1 MKKILT
7 CIMAGALLFA
17 LPIANV
23 FADETE
29 LKDIVDSKEGTVL
42 LTAHKASA
50 YSIQLPVSVDV
61 STSGAKIALKAKGDV
76 DSAYKIVVTEKAGA
90 TNKLVDTADDNNTVD
105 ITVDMGD
112 PILGSVVTDQYGDTA
127 KTEITITHNGITAGT
142 YSYDLP
148 IVISLAT
155 VTA

>member
-1 MKKILT
+1 MKKLLT

-29 LKDIVDSKEGTVL
+29 LENIVDSTEGTVK
-42 LTAHKASA
+42 LTATKASA
-50 YSIQLPVSVDV
+50 YSVQLPVSVDV
-61 STSGAKIALKAKGDV
+61 STSGAKITIKAKGDV
-76 DSAYKIVVTEKAGA
+76 DSAYQIVVTEKADA
-90 TNKLVDTADDNNTVD
+90 TNKLVDAADENNTVD
-105 ITVDMGD
+105 IGVTMGD
-112 PILGSVVTDQYGDTA
+112 PILGSAVTNQYADTA
-127 KTEITITHNGITAGT
+127 KTEITITHSGITAGS

-148 IVISLAT
+148 LVISLAT

>member
-17 LPIANV
+17 LPVGNV
-23 FADETE
+23 FAEEKEIT
-29 LKDIVDSKEGTVL
+29 DIVNSKEGTVK
-42 LTAHKASA
+42 LTATKASS
-50 YSIQLPVSVDV
+50 YSVQLPVSVDV
-61 STSGAKIALKAKGDV
+61 STSGAKIAVKAKGDV
-76 DSAYKIVVTEKAGA
+76 DSAYQIVVTEKENA
-90 TNKLVDTADDNNTVD
+90 TNKLVDAADVNNTVD

-112 PILGSVVTDQYGDTA
+112 PILGSVVTNQYGDTA